1 MKLFSPDGKIS
12 IEVHPAK
19 VESLLNKGWKEEATK
34 KIKSSSKQEVKEN
47 GST

>member
-12 IEVHPAK
+12 IDAHSSR

-34 KIKSSSKQEVKEN
+34 EIKSSSKKEVKEN

>member
-12 IEVHPAK
+12 IDVHPSK
-19 VESLLNKGWKEEATK
+19 VESLLNNGWKEEATK
-34 KIKSSSKQEVKEN
+34 SKSSSKKEVKEN